1 MIETDDPYST
11 LPSEARQALANK
23 RIADGWRFI
32 RKYFIAFW
40 LFTFLPQRIFD
51 PGYCISALMQYALV
65 PVFLVVVFRHW
76 KFRTAANRQISRD
89 SAPR

>member
-11 LPSEARQALANK
+11 LPSEARQALANE

-40 LFTFLPQRIFD
+40 LFSFLPQQRFD
-51 PGYCISALMQYALV
+51 PGCCISALMQYALV
-65 PVFLVVVFRHW
+65 PAFLVVVFRHW
-76 KFRTAANRQISRD
+76 KIRTAANRQMKAD
-89 SAPR
+89 A